1 MLAVPEIEAES
12 GWRASD
18 IPAEA
23 AIRGLHGVS
32 LLVGEAAPTG
42 SILTGVLGFREIGRE
57 GSTIRFRSEGGALGG
72 VVDVRE
78 AGGFLAGRPGAGTVH
93 HVAFRAA
100 NDEAQAEMVAKLEKD
115 HGIIATD
122 QRIAITFARS
132 ISANRAGCCSKS
144 PRTSPVSRSMNP
156 LQLSGRP

>member
-1 MLAVPEIEAES
+1 M
-12 GWRASD
+12 
-18 IPAEA
+18 
-23 AIRGLHGVS
+23 S

-122 QRIAITFARS
+122 QKNRDYFRAVYFREPGGLLFEIATDEPGFTVDEP
-132 ISANRAGCCSKS
+132 AGSLGEAIE
-144 PRTSPVSRSMNP
+144 VAA
-156 LQLSGRP
+156 LS